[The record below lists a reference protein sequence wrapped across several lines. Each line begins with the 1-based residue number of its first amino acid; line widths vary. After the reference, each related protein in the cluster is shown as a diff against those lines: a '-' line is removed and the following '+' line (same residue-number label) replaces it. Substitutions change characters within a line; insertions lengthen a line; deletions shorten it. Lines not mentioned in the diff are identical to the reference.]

1 MNRKPANEN
10 DRPMAM
16 TAEEAANYVGC
27 RSTQQ
32 FRREIKAGIW
42 PRPIA
47 PNSRPQRWS
56 IFQLDAALT
65 GSSNSPQTD
74 PHLAAFEKRMGMR

>member
-1 MNRKPANEN
+1 
-10 DRPMAM
+10 MAM
-16 TAEEAANYVGC
+16 TVEEAAHYVGC

-42 PRPIA
+42 PRPIV

-56 IFQLDAALT
+56 KFQLDAALT
-65 GSSNSPQTD
+65 GGSKETQTD